1 MKLNRILKGS
11 RVAEIDRKAIADG
24 IDSKWLMKNAGSE
37 ISKIIISDFEKK
49 NLKKSPRGIIICG
62 GGNNGGDGFVAAR
75 DLTDYGFAIHV
86 FYITPPGKFSI
97 DSNFYFTGI
106 SGDRDIS
113 LSYLD
118 PEDKEVNLQF
128 VNELKKADFVLDAI
142 FGTGL
147 HGKAIHGPAGQI
159 INKINNARQEE
170 GRIIVYAVDIPSGV
184 DSNDGQILGAA
195 VKADKTITFG
205 CKKVG
210 LVTYPGAGLAGDI
223 ESIDIGIPEKYYQE
237 YEQIFEPDLKWVA
250 EKIPLKV
257 PWTHKHKVGNL
268 LVIAGSAGYTGAASM
283 ACLSALRSG
292 AGLVTLVCL
301 RKLNGIFE
309 EKLTEVMTFPV
320 GKAENISLH
329 ADSLEEILEV
339 SNNFDAAVI
348 GPGISTNASTIQLV
362 RELLNKINKPVV
374 LDADG
379 LLALSGLQGTDLVK
393 NPGLSNV
400 IITPHAGEL
409 SRMLGVEKISLEDRI
424 SINLKTA
431 KKYGVISVL
440 KGAGTI
446 ISDKEEQ
453 TFINPTG
460 NWGMATAGTGDV
472 LAGIIGSFLCQGMSL
487 LDSAVCGVYVHG
499 LSGDIICS
507 QTSKTSLMATD
518 LLEGLKKVFLI
529 IEKMKY

>member
-24 IDSKWLMKNAGSE
+24 IDSKGLMKNAGVK
-37 ISKIIISDFEKK
+37 ISKIIISDFEKR
-49 NLKKSPRGIIICG
+49 NLKKSPRGIIVCG
-62 GGNNGGDGFVAAR
+62 GGNNGGDGFVAAG
-75 DLTDYGFAIHV
+75 DLNGYGFAIHV
-86 FYITPPGKFSI
+86 FYIIPPEKFSQ
-97 DSNFYFTGI
+97 DSKFYFDGI
-106 SGDRDIS
+106 SGDKDIC

-118 PEDKEVNLQF
+118 PEDEEVNLQF
-128 VNELKKADFVLDAI
+128 ENELKRADFVLDAI

-147 HGKAIHGPAGQI
+147 HGKDIHGAAGQI
-159 INKINNARQEE
+159 ISIINNARQEND
-170 GRIIVYAVDIPSGV
+170 RTAVYAVDIPSGV
-184 DSNDGQILGAA
+184 DSNDGRILGVA

-223 ESIDIGIPEKYYQE
+223 ESIDIGIPEKYYLE

-250 EKIPLKV
+250 EKISLKV
-257 PWTHKHKVGNL
+257 PWTYKHRVGKL

-283 ACLSALRSG
+283 ACLAALRSG
-292 AGLVTLVCL
+292 AGLVTLVCP
-301 RKLNGIFE
+301 RGLNGIFE

-320 GKAENISLH
+320 GQDKDISLH
-329 ADSLEEILEV
+329 ADSLEEILEK
-339 SNNFDAAVI
+339 SRDFDAAVI
-348 GPGISTNASTIQLV
+348 GPGISTNAGTIRLV
-362 RELLNKINKPVV
+362 RELLSKINKPVI

-379 LLALSGLQGTDLVK
+379 LLALSGRQGTNTAK
-393 NPGLSNV
+393 GPGPSNV

-409 SRMLGVEKISLEDRI
+409 SRILGVESISTEERI

-460 NWGMATAGTGDV
+460 NWGMATAGTGDI

-507 QTSKTSLMATD
+507 RTSRTSLMATD
-518 LLEGLKKVFLI
+518 LLEGLKKVFLK
-529 IEKMKY
+529 IEKIKY